1 MTFALSFFRP
11 QKQMFFYPKTLFW
24 ALFSVFWNWKMEKC
38 AIKGGREGRDLTPN
52 GTSHELFP
60 LFGALPSL
68 IYWTSDVLKTW
79 QMWPWL
85 TRILST
91 SQSSSKVY
99 VGIKHHWCLNFGQDF
114 EAEFCRDS
122 ELNFDRDQC
131 ENLWY
136 NLKAVILV
144 KALNPWICSDFGNA
158 SIDDYIAVGDCLE
171 EILKNTLQWIKIF
184 KQNLFRARSPTPP
197 RPAFC
202 PPPYPTS
209 PSPRFLSRLC
219 YVWKIINEYGL
230 MYFLFVFVFT
240 IDCIF

>member
-11 QKQMFFYPKTLFW
+11 QKQVFFYPKTLFW

-99 VGIKHHWCLNFGQDF
+99 VGKHHWCLNFGQDF

-158 SIDDYIAVGDCLE
+158 SIDDYIAVWRKSWRTHLNELE
-171 EILKNTLQWIKIF
+171 ISNKTFSELVHQHHPDLHSVRLHILL
-184 KQNLFRARSPTPP
+184 LLHPG
-197 RPAFC
+197 FC
-202 PPPYPTS
+202 P
-209 PSPRFLSRLC
+209 
-219 YVWKIINEYGL
+219 
-230 MYFLFVFVFT
+230 
-240 IDCIF
+240 DCVMFGK